1 MKFPEVINFA
11 HDILDMHR
19 ELVQL
24 RQEVERLKE
33 YEQKYFDLLSESI
46 IHSQDMMGNILML
59 TLTPGVTEA
68 MQAHAEARN
77 NPT

>member
-1 MKFPEVINFA
+1 MKFPDVVNFA
-11 HDILDMHR
+11 HDILDMNQ
-19 ELVQL
+19 ELVML
-24 RQEVERLKE
+24 RKEVERLKE

-46 IHSQDMMGNILML
+46 KHGQDMMGNILML